1 MFAYECN
8 DIRLNA
14 TEDIEVNITIVTSDG
29 VERHNST
36 CIYTPVN
43 GEVEFGDL

>member
-1 MFAYECN
+1 MSTIVNISPTMFAPECN

-29 VERHNST
+29 VERHKLWFD
-36 CIYTPVN
+36 
-43 GEVEFGDL
+43 VE